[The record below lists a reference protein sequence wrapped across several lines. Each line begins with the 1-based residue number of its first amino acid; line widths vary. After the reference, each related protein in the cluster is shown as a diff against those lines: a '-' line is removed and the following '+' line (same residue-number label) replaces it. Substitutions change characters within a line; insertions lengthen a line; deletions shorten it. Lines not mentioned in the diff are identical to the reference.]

1 MFHNFTDINFLTLPV
16 KLVKVESSEKLSIA
30 SYLQYYL
37 DFVTQGCGWLIL
49 PQLRVWVS
57 TELKFGH

>member
-1 MFHNFTDINFLTLPV
+1 MFHNFTDINFRTLPV

-49 PQLRVWVS
+49 LRVWVS